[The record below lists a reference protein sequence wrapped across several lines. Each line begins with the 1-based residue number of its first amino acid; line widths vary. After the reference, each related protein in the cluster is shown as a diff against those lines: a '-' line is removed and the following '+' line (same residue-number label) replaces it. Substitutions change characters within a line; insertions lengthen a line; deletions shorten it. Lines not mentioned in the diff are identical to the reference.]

1 MFFRFRSSSSI
12 FQRRPLPGAPMP
24 SAESTAGLKIL
35 LIFNL
40 KIKESAAERTL
51 LVNTSA
57 ARQKRLRKQRYVPST
72 ISSESEST

>member
-1 MFFRFRSSSSI
+1 
-12 FQRRPLPGAPMP
+12 MP